1 MLQGQHEPPRTV
13 SVKRCCGYAVM
24 NRRIGKA
31 WRANH
36 PVSRT
41 FAERT
46 LAAGTGR
53 LSRDCEFPPAG
64 RAQPTLTDQRSAA
77 QRAARREDKVHDRS
91 KDSRNLHLKR
101 LSLAPARCARQ
112 CGGVSTQAP
121 PQIFSP
127 ARRLAVRRRALALQ
141 AHPNAARYLMD
152 DMAEDLVERLAFL
165 RHEPKR
171 VLLIGMVPDHL
182 VADLEA
188 RGAAVSRVDPATG
201 FADEQPFAESGF
213 DLIASFG
220 TLDTVNDLPG
230 ALIHIRNAL
239 APGGLAIASFVG
251 AGSLPAL
258 RAAMLAADG
267 DRPAP
272 RLHPAV
278 DVRAGG
284 QLLQRA
290 GWADPVVDSRPLDVR
305 FSSLAS
311 LLADLRAQ
319 ALTNVLMQA
328 GPIVDKIQYSV
339 VKEQFGTG
347 TVERFEILTLS
358 GWRR

>member
-1 MLQGQHEPPRTV
+1 M
-13 SVKRCCGYAVM
+13 
-24 NRRIGKA
+24 
-31 WRANH
+31 
-36 PVSRT
+36 
-41 FAERT
+41 
-46 LAAGTGR
+46 
-53 LSRDCEFPPAG
+53 
-64 RAQPTLTDQRSAA
+64 
-77 QRAARREDKVHDRS
+77 
-91 KDSRNLHLKR
+91 
-101 LSLAPARCARQ
+101 
-112 CGGVSTQAP
+112 STPAP
-121 PQIFSP
+121 PLIFSP

-141 AHPNAARYLMD
+141 ARPGAARYLIA
-152 DMAEDLVERLAFL
+152 DMAEDLLERLAFL

-171 VLLIGMVPDHL
+171 VLLIGMAP
-182 VADLEA
+182 ADLLASLSA
-188 RGAAVSRVDPATG
+188 RGAEVTQVEPATG
-201 FADEQPFAESGF
+201 FAEEQPFPGRGF

-272 RLHPAV
+272 RLHPTV

-290 GWADPVVDSRPLDVR
+290 GWADPVVDSRPLAVR
-305 FSSLAS
+305 FSSLKS
-311 LLADLRAQ
+311 LLADLRTQ
-319 ALTNVLMQA
+319 GLTNVLSQS
-328 GPIVDKIQYSV
+328 GPILTRKQYSIV
-339 VKEQFGTG
+339 NEQFGTG